1 MSSQTEIYTMVAFKV
16 AQSIGVPALTD
27 KSKIND
33 VLNQLWEPMRD
44 LVLAA
49 RVWPWALR
57 AQALAISEEADSM
70 LGWQYRYAYPNDC
83 LTAYAVT
90 DAIGVQQVGRL
101 SRFAD
106 EQYLATIMGSSAY
119 DWDTGY
125 GALET
130 VIDTNVPS
138 AVLVYLV
145 RIEDTDRYPVHFVQ
159 ALACRLAA
167 EAAPALI
174 GEVGLNSKQTLLQEY
189 QWALSEA
196 GAHAKNEASSAGG
209 YVTPA
214 LAARGTGGGCWE
226 GC

>member
-1 MSSQTEIYTMVAFKV
+1 MYSQTDIYTMVAYKV
-16 AQSIGVPALTD
+16 AQSVGIPSLTD

-33 VLNQLWEPMRD
+33 VLNNMWPRIRD
-44 LVLAA
+44 LVLSA

-57 AQALAISEEADSM
+57 AQALPISEEADSM
-70 LGWQYRYAYPNDC
+70 LGWQYRYSYPNDC
-83 LTAYAVT
+83 LTAHAVT
-90 DAIGVQQVGRL
+90 DTIGLQQVGRL

-119 DWDTGY
+119 DWDTAHGE
-125 GALET
+125 LET
-130 VIDTNVPS
+130 VIDTNVPA

-145 RIEDTDRYPVHFVQ
+145 RVEDTGRYPVHFVE

-189 QWALSEA
+189 QWALTEA

-209 YVTPA
+209 YTTPA
-214 LAARGTGGGCWE
+214 LAARGSGGGCWE